1 MLTVPALEGHRI
13 WSSTY
18 DASPNALLALD
29 MRMVAER
36 LGPLRGLRVVDV
48 GCGTGRWA
56 AYACERGAMAIGV
69 DACEEMLRIAFRKP
83 SIAHRLILAEASS
96 LPLRDSA
103 ADLAL
108 CSFALSYFSN
118 PTLALSEMSRVTR
131 SGGRLV
137 VSDLHRAALQAGW
150 RRTFRFGDEVYELEH
165 FSHPTRRLKSAAKH
179 LGLQLDWEISAC
191 FGQPELEI
199 FQHAGKEELF
209 EKASRVSALQAL
221 SWTRP

>member
-1 MLTVPALEGHRI
+1 MLTVAPLEGHRI

-29 MRMVAER
+29 MRMLAER
-36 LGPLRGLRVVDV
+36 LGPLKGLRVVDV

-56 AYACERGAMAIGV
+56 DYASAQGAMAIGV
-69 DACEEMLRIAFRKP
+69 DACEEMLRVALRKP
-83 SIAHRLILAEASS
+83 SIAHRLILAEASH
-96 LPLRDSA
+96 LPIRDST

-108 CSFALSYFSN
+108 CSFALSYLSH
-118 PTLALSEMSRVTR
+118 PALALSEMSRITR
-131 SGGRLV
+131 PGGRVV

-150 RRTFRFGDEVYELEH
+150 KRTFRFGNEVYELEH
-165 FSHPTRRLKSAAKH
+165 FSHSTRRLKSAARH

-199 FQHAGKEELF
+199 FRHAGKEELF
-209 EKASRVSALQAL
+209 EKASRVSALRAL